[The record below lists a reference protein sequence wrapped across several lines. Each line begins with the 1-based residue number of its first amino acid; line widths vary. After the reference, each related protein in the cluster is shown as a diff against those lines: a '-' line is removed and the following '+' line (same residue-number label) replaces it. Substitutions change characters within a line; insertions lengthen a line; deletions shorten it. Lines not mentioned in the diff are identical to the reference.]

1 MAAKNFSNE
10 INLPQKERV
19 KIEEFEEP
27 LEHPGKI
34 YLAEIHGSA
43 QRLLKIKKLSK
54 YIRFC
59 KCCLLPSETTGIVTP
74 YSCLDNKEDFG
85 LGIFL
90 YFQFIKFCI
99 LIAFISLCLASIP
112 TMVFSIRYT
121 NDLTEHCDTYY
132 INKNINTNINI
143 NNTNNE
149 NTIINEYSYTS
160 SEYCLKY
167 LPSDEDENGN
177 KTGIDLDEIISSDW
191 ILKMSADNIKNY
203 NEIFKEKNNKNKEI
217 INEVLIDYNFMYFL
231 TGITLLIIN
240 YFFVHYFNILNQA
253 DEFEDIT
260 PKDFTILIH

>member
-10 INLPQKERV
+10 INLSKKEKI

-43 QRLLKIKKLSK
+43 QRLLKIRKLSK

-59 KCCLLPSETTGIVTP
+59 KCCLLPSETTGVVTA
-74 YSCLDNKEDFG
+74 YSCLDNKKDFG

-121 NDLTEHCDTYY
+121 NHLTKHCNIYY
-132 INKNINTNINI
+132 INKNININTNN
-143 NNTNNE
+143 NNTNNNNK
-149 NTIINEYSYTS
+149 NTIINEDSYTS

-167 LPSDEDENGN
+167 LSSDDDENSN
-177 KTGIDLDEIISSDW
+177 KTGINLDDIISSDW

-203 NEIFKEKNNKNKEI
+203 NEIFKEKNKQNKDK
-217 INEVLIDYNFMYFL
+217 INEVLIYIF
-231 TGITLLIIN
+231 
-240 YFFVHYFNILNQA
+240 
-253 DEFEDIT
+253 
-260 PKDFTILIH
+260 